1 MHFYAGIN
9 GEKWFRD
16 HNPRNTMSKQP
27 TPIKKFPT
35 LIEQAQREAKQ
46 RGLPLRVMLQ
56 DEARFGRI
64 NEPKRCWA
72 PKGIRPVVLKQTVR
86 EYTYAYGA
94 VSPVD
99 GVCDFLILPTMDSY
113 SMNLFLVE
121 VSQRHPDEFI
131 LMIYDQAPSHS
142 KSALASPER
151 MMVATLPP
159 YCPQL
164 NPVEHV
170 WDELREKY
178 FPNLIFDDMT
188 QLEETLIEGLLYFE
202 AQSDIV
208 QSITGFHW
216 IVCNV

>member
-1 MHFYAGIN
+1 M
-9 GEKWFRD
+9 RL
-16 HNPRNTMSKQP
+16 
-27 TPIKKFPT
+27 KKLPT
-35 LIEQAQREAKQ
+35 LIEQAQREAKE
-46 RGLPLRVMLQ
+46 RGLALRVMLQ

-64 NEPKRCWA
+64 NEPKKCWA
-72 PKGIRPVVLKQTVR
+72 PKEIRPVVLKQTVR

-99 GVCDFLILPTMDSY
+99 GVCDFLILPHMDSY
-113 SMNLFLVE
+113 SMNLFLAE

-142 KSALASPER
+142 KSALEIPAQ
-151 MMVATLPP
+151 MMVETLPP

-170 WDELREKY
+170 WDELREKF
-178 FPNLIFDDMT
+178 FPNLIFEDMA

-208 QSITGFHW
+208 QSITGFDW
-216 IVCNV
+216 IVRNI

>member
-1 MHFYAGIN
+1 
-9 GEKWFRD
+9 
-16 HNPRNTMSKQP
+16 
-27 TPIKKFPT
+27 
-35 LIEQAQREAKQ
+35 
-46 RGLPLRVMLQ
+46 MLQ

-72 PKGIRPVVLKQTVR
+72 PKPIRPVALKQTVR

-99 GVCDFLILPTMDSY
+99 GVCDFLILPTMDRY
-113 SMNLFLVE
+113 SMNLFLAE

-142 KSALASPER
+142 ETALEIPER
-151 MMVATLPP
+151 MMVETLPP

-164 NPVEHV
+164 NPVENV
-170 WDELREKY
+170 WGELREKY

-188 QLEETLIEGLLYFE
+188 QLEEKLIEGLVYYE

-208 QSITGFHW
+208 QSITGFDW
-216 IVCNV
+216 IVSNI